1 MFETRKLDKLVDN
14 DDSNQL
20 INELLRSSPDQS
32 QSPSNMMMM
41 TDDYTR
47 MPNVYRPNG
56 LIDKQ
61 TQGHIKNE
69 TFYGENN
76 KPLLSNK

>member
-1 MFETRKLDKLVDN
+1 
-14 DDSNQL
+14 
-20 INELLRSSPDQS
+20 
-32 QSPSNMMMM
+32 MMM

-76 KPLLSNK
+76 KPLLSNKQDDHNLFNLSFSRNQSSGLA